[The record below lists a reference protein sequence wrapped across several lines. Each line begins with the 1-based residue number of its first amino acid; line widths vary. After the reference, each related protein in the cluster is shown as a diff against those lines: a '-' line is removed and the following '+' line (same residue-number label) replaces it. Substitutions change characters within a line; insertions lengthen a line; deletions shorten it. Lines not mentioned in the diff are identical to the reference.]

1 MKPFSRKVNLTISL
15 RYIQSLSFEKG
26 KKKKKVLDPF
36 PSHWCLH
43 YHAWIAAY
51 FLTKTHFVKK
61 MHACPTKK
69 NMKENKIDQ
78 ERNKKSKSKIK
89 VHYFVKKSVSQTTR
103 TKTNK
108 KFLRSTRKVKNSN
121 WKAKLIKI
129 RPAKYLGTENCAF
142 WLLYLSQILKQ

>member
-43 YHAWIAAY
+43 YHAWRAAY

-61 MHACPTKK
+61 MHACPTTKK
-69 NMKENKIDQ
+69 NMKE
-78 ERNKKSKSKIK
+78 IK
-89 VHYFVKKSVSQTTR
+89 QIKNETRRINRKLRCIILSRRVSHKRQGQ
-103 TKTNK
+103 KQI
-108 KFLRSTRKVKNSN
+108 KNSF
-121 WKAKLIKI
+121 ALLGKLKI
-129 RPAKYLGTENCAF
+129 
-142 WLLYLSQILKQ
+142 QIGKPNSLKSDLQSI